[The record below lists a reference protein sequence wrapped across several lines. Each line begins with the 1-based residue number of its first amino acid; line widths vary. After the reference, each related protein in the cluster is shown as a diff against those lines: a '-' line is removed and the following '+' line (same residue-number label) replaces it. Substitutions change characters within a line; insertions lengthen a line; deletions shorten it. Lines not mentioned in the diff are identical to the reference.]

1 MNDDYEWNIIMDEKY
16 WWNIIMDEKYRW
28 METKMDEKP
37 KWKNKINGHK
47 IKMDEQNLFTTKNY
61 VPM

>member
-1 MNDDYEWNIIMDEKY
+1 
-16 WWNIIMDEKYRW
+16 MDEKYRW